1 MESAFYP
8 VDGLA
13 RWTLV
18 SAPTEGRRD
27 AAAEQPDGRTG
38 ADPVSTVATTPAA
51 QLAETG
57 TPPVPPR
64 GRSRIRGGSW
74 AVLLAV
80 PAIAFFVVFSYLPMS
95 GLIVA
100 FKDFNVGDGVFG
112 SPWNGLDNFRYFFT
126 SGQAPRI
133 LLNTLFLNA
142 LFLTATLL
150 AGITLALMLNEIRSK
165 FFRRFAQ
172 SAIFFP
178 YFVSPIV
185 ISIILQV
192 LLAGV
197 GGSGGA
203 VNDALTGLGLPT
215 LSWYTTPGPW
225 PWILTIVK
233 VWQLGGYLSV
243 IFLAAITAIP
253 EEVYEAGMID
263 GASRAQMA
271 WRITLPMLRPTAA
284 VLLVLGVGRIFYGDF
299 GTIYAIVGDN
309 GTLFPTTDVID
320 TYVFRSLR
328 QLGDFGTTA
337 AVGLFQ
343 SVVGFVLVSAAVLI
357 QRRYARESS
366 VL

>member
-1 MESAFYP
+1 
-8 VDGLA
+8 
-13 RWTLV
+13 V
-18 SAPTEGRRD
+18 SAVQTVPAKQAPDTKRPSAPARR
-27 AAAEQPDGRTG
+27 GSRLRYHLW
-38 ADPVSTVATTPAA
+38 VS
-51 QLAETG
+51 
-57 TPPVPPR
+57 
-64 GRSRIRGGSW
+64 
-74 AVLLAV
+74 LLAV
-80 PAIAFFVVFSYLPMS
+80 PAVAFFVVFSYLPMA
-95 GLIVA
+95 GLVVA
-100 FKDFNVGDGVFG
+100 FKDFNVAGGIFG

-142 LFLTATLL
+142 LFLTATLA
-150 AGITLALMLNEIRSK
+150 AGITLAIMLNEIRGR
-165 FFRRFAQ
+165 FFKRVAQ

-178 YFVSPIV
+178 YFISPIV

-203 VNDALTGLGLPT
+203 VNDALTSFGLP
-215 LSWYTTPGPW
+215 SVGWYTEPGPW
-225 PWILTIVK
+225 PWILTMVK

-253 EEVYEAGMID
+253 EEVYEAGAID
-263 GASRAQMA
+263 GASRAQVA
-271 WRITLPMLRPTAA
+271 LRITVPLLRPTAA

-343 SVVGFVLVSAAVLI
+343 SVVGFVLVSCAVLI
-357 QRRYARESS
+357 QRRYAKESS
-366 VL
+366 IL